1 MKELIRKLFNRAG
14 YDIVKTDLHSESK
27 AGKSVKVQVGN
38 FPIFLPGN
46 NPHISTYTHRPNAN
60 NLLGILAAH
69 VAPKYPDMQLIDI
82 GANVGDTA
90 AVVKTNIDIP
100 VIAIEGD
107 PISYQYLERNTKQF
121 RDMTLIKEFLGEEK
135 KTIHVNLEKT
145 GWNTTLIPT
154 DNKGQEISLKTLD
167 EVLVEHNVMDKNI
180 KVLKIDCEGFDTIIL
195 RGAGELLEKHK
206 PVLFFEYNRVNME
219 AIKEDGLSTLF
230 ALEKFGY
237 RSVIFFDNYGR
248 YILTTPINHHELIR
262 QLHYYSEDS
271 ISQVGYFDVCLFHEN
286 DTDIAQTFTQSV
298 AGYK

>member
-1 MKELIRKLFNRAG
+1 MKELIRKLFNKAG
-14 YDIVKTDLHSESK
+14 YDIVKTALHSDSK

-38 FPIFLPGN
+38 FPIYLPGN

-82 GANVGDTA
+82 GANVGDTI
-90 AVVKTNIDIP
+90 AVVKTAIDIP
-100 VIAIEGD
+100 VIGIEGD
-107 PISYQYLERNTKQF
+107 AISYQYMERNTKQF
-121 RDMTLIKEFLGEEK
+121 QNITLIKEFLGEK
-135 KTIHVNLEKT
+135 QQTIQVSMEKT
-145 GWNTTLIPT
+145 GWNNTLIPT
-154 DNKGQEISLKTLD
+154 EKNGQEILLKTLD
-167 EVLVEHNVMDKNI
+167 EVLEEHQVADKNI

-206 PVLFFEYNRVNME
+206 PALFFEYNRVNMD

-237 RSVIFFDNYGR
+237 HSVIFFDNYGR
-248 YILTTPINHHELIR
+248 YMLSTPLNQHELIR

-271 ISQVGYFDVCLFHEN
+271 VSQVGYFDVCLFHEN
-286 DTDIAQTFTQSV
+286 DQDIAQKFTESV
-298 AGYK
+298 ANK